1 MIFARDEGGMAFTT
15 LADGTRLYW
24 EESGTGSPLLLIQG
38 LGWSA
43 EMWYSLVPEL
53 EGGFRVIR
61 YDGRGIG
68 RSDVPPGPYS
78 IELMADDAVAV
89 LRAAGLERAH
99 VLGVSLGGIVAQEVA
114 LRHPDAVTS
123 LILGCTHPGGAET
136 VWPDPAVME
145 VLKRRADMPFDEAVR
160 AAVQYAY
167 SEGCDPAVIEQDM
180 RRRLDLPTSPVGY
193 QGQLLGGLGYQGT
206 LPRLKGLAVPALVF
220 TGDADQMVPPQN
232 STTLAD
238 AIPDSATVLIPGAG
252 HVVFTEQPQAVAT
265 AVRDFLERVDT

>member
-1 MIFARDEGGMAFTT
+1 MAFTT
-15 LADGTRLYW
+15 LDDGTRLYW
-24 EESGTGSPLLLIQG
+24 EESGSGTPLLLIQG

-53 EGGFRVIR
+53 ETSHRVVR
-61 YDGRGIG
+61 YDARGIG

-78 IELMADDAVAV
+78 IERMADDAIAV
-89 LRAAGLERAH
+89 LQAAEVDRAH

-136 VWPDPAVME
+136 VWPDPEVME
-145 VLKRRADMPFDEAVR
+145 VLKSRATMPFDEAVK
-160 AAVQYAY
+160 AAVKYAY
-167 SEGCDPAVIEQDM
+167 SASCDPAVIERDTKL
-180 RRRLDLPTSPVGY
+180 RLELPTSAEGY
-193 QGQLLGGLGYQGT
+193 SGQLLGGLGYQGT

-232 STTLAD
+232 SATLAE
-238 AIPDSATVLIPGAG
+238 AIPDSTSVLIHGAG
-252 HVVFTEQPQAVAT
+252 HVVFTERPTEVAT
-265 AVRDFLERVDT
+265 AVRDFLDRVDL